1 MKYAVIDLG
10 SNTIRLV
17 VYEETNAEFH
27 ALFTQK
33 FTAGLAAYLQD
44 GMMTPEGIRLICTTL
59 QRCKMLLKEFTPCTT
74 LAFSTAPLRNI
85 RNTQEAIDQIYAETG
100 YSVDVLTGLEEA
112 YLDYYGVQ
120 RELPVESG
128 LLFDIGGG
136 STEILTFAHDGTGV
150 IESVPIGSLNL
161 SKKHIAKLFPDKKER
176 DAIRLQVQKSL
187 KRHKLN
193 HLPPYET
200 LCGIG
205 GTARTVLQL
214 LQAMKVIL
222 PAQRTFTAEQFRKL
236 KKFLWKKDSAV
247 MELLTQY
254 CPDRLHTIFSG
265 ILILE
270 TLILQ
275 SRCTTV
281 YVCKYGVREGYLRR
295 YLMQQKKSAPTVN
308 PDCA

>member
-193 HLPPYET
+193 HLPPYVT

-236 KKFLWKKDSAV
+236 KKFLWKKDSAA

>member
-236 KKFLWKKDSAV
+236 KKFLWKKDSAA

-281 YVCKYGVREGYLRR
+281 YVCKYGVREVYLRR

>member
-236 KKFLWKKDSAV
+236 KKFLWKKDSAA

-281 YVCKYGVREGYLRR
+281 YVCKYGVREGYLRL

>member
-236 KKFLWKKDSAV
+236 KKFLWKKDSAA
-247 MELLTQY
+247 MEFLTQY

>member
-136 STEILTFAHDGTGV
+136 STEVLTFAHDGTGV

-200 LCGIG
+200 ICGIG

-214 LQAMKVIL
+214 LQAMNVIL

-275 SRCTTV
+275 SQCTTV

>member
-236 KKFLWKKDSAV
+236 KKFLWKKDSAA

-265 ILILE
+265 VLILE

>member
-33 FTAGLAAYLQD
+33 FTAGLAADLQD
-44 GMMTPEGIRLICTTL
+44 GIMTPEGIRLICTTL

-236 KKFLWKKDSAV
+236 KKFLWKKDSAA

>member
-136 STEILTFAHDGTGV
+136 STEVLTFAHDGTGV

-187 KRHKLN
+187 KRYKLN

-214 LQAMKVIL
+214 LQAMNVIL

>member
-33 FTAGLAAYLQD
+33 FTARLAAYLQD

-100 YSVDVLTGLEEA
+100 YSVDVLTGLEDA

-236 KKFLWKKDSAV
+236 KKFLWKKDSAA

>member
-136 STEILTFAHDGTGV
+136 STEILTFTHDGTGV

-236 KKFLWKKDSAV
+236 KKFLWKKDSAA

>member
-136 STEILTFAHDGTGV
+136 STEVLTFAHDGTGV

-193 HLPPYET
+193 NLPPYET
-200 LCGIG
+200 ICGIG

-214 LQAMKVIL
+214 LQAMNVIL

-275 SRCTTV
+275 SQCTTV

>member
-214 LQAMKVIL
+214 LQAMKMIL

-236 KKFLWKKDSAV
+236 KKFLWKKDSAA

>member
-236 KKFLWKKDSAV
+236 KKFLWTKDSAA

>member
-161 SKKHIAKLFPDKKER
+161 SKKHIAKVFPDKKER

-236 KKFLWKKDSAV
+236 KKFLWKKDSAA

>member
-136 STEILTFAHDGTGV
+136 STEVLTFAHDGTGV

-275 SRCTTV
+275 SQCTTV

>member
-120 RELPVESG
+120 QELPVESG

-136 STEILTFAHDGTGV
+136 STEVLTFAHDGTGV

-200 LCGIG
+200 ICGIG

-214 LQAMKVIL
+214 LQAMNVIL

-275 SRCTTV
+275 SQCTTV

>member
-100 YSVDVLTGLEEA
+100 YSVDVLTGLEES

-236 KKFLWKKDSAV
+236 KKFLWKKDSAA

>member
-136 STEILTFAHDGTGV
+136 STEVLTFAHDGTGV

-200 LCGIG
+200 ICGIG

-275 SRCTTV
+275 SQCTTV

>member
-236 KKFLWKKDSAV
+236 KKFLWKKDSAA

-265 ILILE
+265 ILSLE

>member
-236 KKFLWKKDSAV
+236 KKFLWKKDSAA
-247 MELLTQY
+247 MEILTQY

>member
-236 KKFLWKKDSAV
+236 KKFLWKKGSAA

>member
-136 STEILTFAHDGTGV
+136 STEVLTFAHDGTGV

-200 LCGIG
+200 ICGIG
-205 GTARTVLQL
+205 GTARMVLQL
-214 LQAMKVIL
+214 LQAMNVIL

-275 SRCTTV
+275 SQCMTV

>member
-236 KKFLWKKDSAV
+236 KKFLWKKDNAA

>member
-136 STEILTFAHDGTGV
+136 STEVLTFAHDGTGV

-161 SKKHIAKLFPDKKER
+161 SKKHIARLFPDKKEQ

-214 LQAMKVIL
+214 LQAMNVIL

-275 SRCTTV
+275 SQCTTV

>member
-236 KKFLWKKDSAV
+236 KKFLWKKDSAA

-308 PDCA
+308 PDCT

>member
-214 LQAMKVIL
+214 LQAMNVIL

-275 SRCTTV
+275 SQCTTV

>member
-44 GMMTPEGIRLICTTL
+44 GMMTPDGIRLICTTL

-136 STEILTFAHDGTGV
+136 STEVLTFAHDGTGV

-214 LQAMKVIL
+214 LQAMNVIL

>member
-236 KKFLWKKDSAV
+236 KKFLWKKDSAA

-254 CPDRLHTIFSG
+254 LS
-265 ILILE
+265 LIH
-270 TLILQ
+270 I
-275 SRCTTV
+275 
-281 YVCKYGVREGYLRR
+281 
-295 YLMQQKKSAPTVN
+295 
-308 PDCA
+308 

>member
-1 MKYAVIDLG
+1 MNYAVIDLG

-236 KKFLWKKDSAV
+236 KKFLWKKDSAA

>member
-222 PAQRTFTAEQFRKL
+222 PSQRTFTAEQFRKL
-236 KKFLWKKDSAV
+236 KKFLWKKDSAA

>member
-85 RNTQEAIDQIYAETG
+85 RNTQEAIDQIYAETE

-236 KKFLWKKDSAV
+236 KKFLWKKDSAA

>member
-236 KKFLWKKDSAV
+236 KKFLWKKDSAA

-275 SRCTTV
+275 SQCTTV

>member
-120 RELPVESG
+120 QELPVESG

-136 STEILTFAHDGTGV
+136 STEVLTFAHDGTGV

>member
-17 VYEETNAEFH
+17 VYEETNAKFH

-236 KKFLWKKDSAV
+236 KKFLWKKDSAA

-295 YLMQQKKSAPTVN
+295 YLMQQKKCAPTVN

>member
-44 GMMTPEGIRLICTTL
+44 GIMTPEGIRLICTTL

-236 KKFLWKKDSAV
+236 KKFLWKKDSAA

-281 YVCKYGVREGYLRR
+281 YVCKYGVLEGYLRR

>member
-1 MKYAVIDLG
+1 
-10 SNTIRLV
+10 
-17 VYEETNAEFH
+17 
-27 ALFTQK
+27 
-33 FTAGLAAYLQD
+33 
-44 GMMTPEGIRLICTTL
+44 
-59 QRCKMLLKEFTPCTT
+59 MLLKEFTPCTT

-236 KKFLWKKDSAV
+236 KKFLWKKDSAA

>member
-136 STEILTFAHDGTGV
+136 STEVLTFAHDGTGV

-214 LQAMKVIL
+214 LQAMNVIL

-275 SRCTTV
+275 SQCTIV
-281 YVCKYGVREGYLRR
+281 YVCKYGAREGYLRR
-295 YLMQQKKSAPTVN
+295 YLMQQKKSTPTVN

>member
-236 KKFLWKKDSAV
+236 KKFLWKKDSVA

>member
-33 FTAGLAAYLQD
+33 FTAGLAAYFQD

-136 STEILTFAHDGTGV
+136 STEVLTFAHDGTGV

-214 LQAMKVIL
+214 LQAMNVIL

>member
-236 KKFLWKKDSAV
+236 KKFLWKKDSAA
-247 MELLTQY
+247 MERLTQY